1 MTFHDE
7 IQQRVAHYVRSTE
20 PPLTGTSGEVIR
32 RGRRLRLRRRAIA
45 GVACV
50 ASVAV
55 VGVLSFSL
63 IERTA
68 PGGDNTQNLGPAH
81 QAPRVAHQPQQLS
94 TDDTAALIESRVRT
108 DLPAGSTLVTSDIY
122 GSDWNRNT
130 PLPAEEMQ
138 NATSWI
144 AVFAVPPS
152 DVKLTVVVGFRPVQ
166 DNGPDGAGCSI
177 VPDCFYET
185 QPDGSVLLG
194 QQYTLADTPVRF
206 VGRFDPLGRVTTI
219 YVRSTGDDAG
229 TPQFP
234 YSVDELKALVND
246 PQLVIPEPQTWPPYN
261 GDY

>member
-20 PPLTGTSGEVIR
+20 PPVTGTSGEVIR
-32 RGRRLRLRRRAIA
+32 RGKRLRLRRRAIA
-45 GVACV
+45 GVAGV

-55 VGVLSFSL
+55 VGVLSLSL
-63 IERTA
+63 LERTA
-68 PGGDNTQNLGPAH
+68 PAGDSTQNLGPAH
-81 QAPRVAHQPQQLS
+81 QAPRIAHQAQQLS
-94 TDDTAALIESRVRT
+94 PDDTATLIESRVRA

-144 AVFAVPPS
+144 ALFTVPPS
-152 DVKLTVVVGFRPVQ
+152 GVLLTVDVGFRPVQ

-194 QQYTLADTPVRF
+194 QQYTLADSPVRF

-261 GDY
+261 GDF

>member
-20 PPLTGTSGEVIR
+20 PPFTGTSGEVIR
-32 RGRRLRLRRRAIA
+32 RGKRLRLRRRVVA
-45 GVACV
+45 GVAGV

-55 VGVLSFSL
+55 VGVLSFSV
-63 IERTA
+63 IGRTA
-68 PGGDNTQNLGPAH
+68 PAEDNTQNLGPAH
-81 QAPRVAHQPQQLS
+81 HAPRAAHQPQQLNP
-94 TDDTAALIESRVRT
+94 DDTAALIESRVRA

-130 PLPAEEMQ
+130 ALPADGMQ

-144 AVFAVPPS
+144 GVFTVPPS
-152 DVKLTVVVGFRPVQ
+152 GVRLTVIVGFTPVQ

-177 VPDCFYET
+177 SPDCFYDT
-185 QPDGSVLLG
+185 QSDGSVLLG
-194 QQYTLADTPVRF
+194 QQYTLGDTPVRF
-206 VGRFDPLGRVTTI
+206 VGRFDPLGRVTTV
-219 YVRSTGDDAG
+219 YVRSSGDNAG

-261 GDY
+261 GN